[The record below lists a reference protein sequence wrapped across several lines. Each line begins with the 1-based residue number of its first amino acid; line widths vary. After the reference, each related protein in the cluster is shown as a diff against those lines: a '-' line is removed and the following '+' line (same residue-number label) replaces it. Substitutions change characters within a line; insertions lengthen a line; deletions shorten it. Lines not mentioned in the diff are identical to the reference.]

1 MQALFEN
8 QISDRFSVVYPD
20 PFRFIHIYEL

>member
-8 QISDRFSVVYPD
+8 
-20 PFRFIHIYEL
+20 